1 MMEAGWIVILDVGK
15 TLSKASLW
23 DEGGGCVAHRSR
35 PNQRTNAHGSLTLDA
50 AGIERWLEGVLKE
63 FASLGPVRAIVPVA
77 HGAGVALLQNGHLL
91 CAPIDYEWPGTGAD
105 RAVYEVQRDPFVAT
119 GSPALPGGL
128 NLGMQLH
135 WLETLRAGNY
145 RTGQI
150 VPWAQYWAWFLCGVT
165 ASEVTSLGC
174 HSDLWRPYERAPSAL
189 AVRRGWAERLAPLK
203 PAGAVLGRLT
213 GAWAKRTGLS
223 TRVDVYCGLHDSNA
237 ALAAARGHEAM
248 QGHDATVL
256 STGTWFV
263 AMRSPL
269 DSDTAHLSALLEKR
283 DCLVNVDVSGAPVP
297 SSRFMGGR
305 ELEMLIGADT
315 QLSAPPAAS
324 VDLKAAAMR
333 AVERGTMS
341 LPGLVPGVGPF
352 PNAKRWS
359 VNARINDPDATAIAH
374 VYAALIADV
383 SLDLI
388 GSRDTLLID
397 GRFSQAPVFVEAL
410 ASLRPDTTVLISQDA
425 HGVARGALRMVDQN
439 RGASAA
445 FDQVAPLP
453 VDLLEYR
460 ARWREAVERVHAV

>member
-1 MMEAGWIVILDVGK
+1 MRFSSSRSNIFAPPCARWIRRVFFDGRVN
-15 TLSKASLW
+15 S
-23 DEGGGCVAHRSR
+23 
-35 PNQRTNAHGSLTLDA
+35 
-50 AGIERWLEGVLKE
+50 
-63 FASLGPVRAIVPVA
+63 GP
-77 HGAGVALLQNGHLL
+77 
-91 CAPIDYEWPGTGAD
+91 
-105 RAVYEVQRDPFVAT
+105 
-119 GSPALPGGL
+119 
-128 NLGMQLH
+128 
-135 WLETLRAGNY
+135 
-145 RTGQI
+145 
-150 VPWAQYWAWFLCGVT
+150 
-165 ASEVTSLGC
+165 
-174 HSDLWRPYERAPSAL
+174 
-189 AVRRGWAERLAPLK
+189 
-203 PAGAVLGRLT
+203 
-213 GAWAKRTGLS
+213 KRTGLS

-333 AVERGTMS
+333 AVERGTMI

-460 ARWREAVERVHAV
+460 ARWRGAVERVHAV